1 MRPSSSVAKVNAD
14 FAWCRRRR
22 ASEQPSSRSG
32 QVTIGIRKKLTCF
45 EAGFTNANQSWAF
58 APGRRR
64 VGRL

>member
-1 MRPSSSVAKVNAD
+1 MNAD
-14 FAWCRRRR
+14 FALRCLSS
-22 ASEQPSSRSG
+22 APEQPSSRSG

-58 APGRRR
+58 APGRRS